1 MKKFNVVEKSGA
13 EGVSYILY
21 IDGIELTDDDGNKV
35 KIVTCYNVTDLHF
48 DDASDALHCKKIFE
62 KSLAY
67 DLERFTK

>member
-13 EGVSYILY
+13 DGVSYVLY
-21 IDGIELTDDDGNKV
+21 IDGIVLTDNDGNEV

-48 DDASDALHCKKIFE
+48 EDASDAVYCKAIFE

-67 DLERFTK
+67 DLEKYTK